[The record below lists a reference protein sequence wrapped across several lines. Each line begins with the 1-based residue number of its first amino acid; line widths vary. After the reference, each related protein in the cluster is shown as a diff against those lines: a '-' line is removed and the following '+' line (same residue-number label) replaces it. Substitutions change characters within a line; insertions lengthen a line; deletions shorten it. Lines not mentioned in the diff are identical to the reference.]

1 MAKDD
6 KPSRNEDEYFTRQ
19 DAELMKA
26 RRAELDASRR
36 QQERKAHF
44 MKCPKCGGDLEEVQ
58 FQNLRIDVCPDCKG
72 TWLDAGELEMIR
84 YVQTNAVTRFI
95 DDMIHSFRK

>member
-1 MAKDD
+1 MAIDD

-19 DAELMKA
+19 DAELMRA
-26 RRAELDASRR
+26 RRAELDAARL

-58 FQNLRIDVCPDCKG
+58 FQNVRVDVCPDCKG

-84 YVQTNAVTRFI
+84 YVQTNAVTRFL
-95 DDMIHSFRK
+95 DDMLHSFRK